1 MAALA
6 LPVIFPWTAR
16 SKSSHFDRRLAV
28 AASRMQPPA
37 LTDDDELTALRAG
50 DEAAFAALV
59 DRYGPSMMR
68 VARLYVR
75 TPSVAEEV
83 VQETWLAVLN
93 GLDRF
98 EGRSSLK
105 TWIFSILVNI
115 ARTRGTRE
123 ARSVPFSELAAREA
137 DADEAPV
144 DPDRFQGTRDP
155 QPGGWAV
162 PPASWAPIPEQR
174 LLSDETL
181 ERVRDA
187 IAALPPAQRAVIAL
201 RDVEGWSSAETRAA
215 LDLSEGNQRV
225 LLHRARAKVR
235 AALEDYLS

>member
-1 MAALA
+1 
-6 LPVIFPWTAR
+6 
-16 SKSSHFDRRLAV
+16 
-28 AASRMQPPA
+28 MQPTAP
-37 LTDDDELTALRAG
+37 TDDDELAALRAG

-75 TPSVAEEV
+75 TPAVAEDV

-123 ARSVPFSELAAREA
+123 ARSIPFSELAAREA
-137 DADEAPV
+137 GSQESSV
-144 DPDRFQGTRDP
+144 GPDRFQDARQRFPDH
-155 QPGGWAV
+155 WAV
-162 PPASWAPIPEQR
+162 PPASWAPIPEDR
-174 LLSDETL
+174 LLADETL
-181 ERVRDA
+181 DRVRDA
-187 IAALPPAQRAVIAL
+187 IAELPPAQRAVITL
-201 RDVEGWSSAETRAA
+201 RDVEGWDSSDTRAA

-225 LLHRARAKVR
+225 LLHRARSKVR

>member
-1 MAALA
+1 
-6 LPVIFPWTAR
+6 
-16 SKSSHFDRRLAV
+16 
-28 AASRMQPPA
+28 MQPPA
-37 LTDDDELTALRAG
+37 QTEADELAALRAG

-59 DRYGPSMMR
+59 DRYGPSLMR

-123 ARSVPFSELAAREA
+123 ARSIPFSELAAREA
-137 DADEAPV
+137 GTDESLV
-144 DPDRFQGTRDP
+144 DPDRFRDP
-155 QPGGWAV
+155 SQPYPGHWAV
-162 PPASWAPIPEQR
+162 PPASWAPIPEER

-187 IAALPPAQRAVIAL
+187 IAELPPAQRAVITL
-201 RDVEGWSSAETRAA
+201 RDVEGWSSDETRAT

-225 LLHRARAKVR
+225 LLHRARSKVR

>member
-1 MAALA
+1 MAAWA
-6 LPVIFPWTAR
+6 PPVIFPWTAR
-16 SKSSHFDRRLAV
+16 SNSSRFGHLLAV

-37 LTDDDELTALRAG
+37 QTEDDELAALRAG

-59 DRYGPSMMR
+59 DRYGPSLMR

-75 TPSVAEEV
+75 SPAVAEEV

-98 EGRSSLK
+98 ERRSSLK

-123 ARSVPFSELAAREA
+123 ARSIPFSELAAREA
-137 DADEAPV
+137 AASDPGV
-144 DPDRFQGTRDP
+144 DPDRFRGAREAR
-155 QPGGWAV
+155 PGGWGV
-162 PPASWAPIPEQR
+162 PPASWAPIPEER

-181 ERVRDA
+181 DRVRDA
-187 IAALPPAQRAVIAL
+187 ITELPPAQRAVITL
-201 RDVEGWSSAETRAA
+201 RDVEGWTAAETRAA

-225 LLHRARAKVR
+225 LLHRARSKVR
-235 AALEDYLS
+235 VALEDYLS

>member
-1 MAALA
+1 
-6 LPVIFPWTAR
+6 
-16 SKSSHFDRRLAV
+16 
-28 AASRMQPPA
+28 MQQPA
-37 LTDDDELTALRAG
+37 PTDDDALAALRAG
-50 DEAAFAALV
+50 DEEAFAELV
-59 DRYGPSMMR
+59 DRYGPSLTR

-105 TWIFSILVNI
+105 TWIFSILANI

-137 DADEAPV
+137 TTADPAV
-144 DPDRFQGTRDP
+144 DPDRFQGP
-155 QPGGWAV
+155 HGEHPGAWAV
-162 PPASWAPIPEQR
+162 PPETWAPIPEDR
-174 LLSDETL
+174 LLADETL

-187 IAALPPAQRAVIAL
+187 IAELPPAQRAVIAL
-201 RDVEGWSSAETRAA
+201 RDVEGWSSAETREA

-235 AALEDYLS
+235 ASLEDYLT